1 VVTAFI
7 AATATK
13 VAFYVLLRFMF
24 TIFGVSFAFKNMPL
38 SIIFMALALAAIFAG
53 STAAIFQDNVKRMLA
68 YSSVAQI
75 GYMILGISLASA
87 TGLTA
92 AILHLFNHALMKGAL
107 FLALGCVCYR
117 LGVANIEQMRGLGRG
132 MPWTMA
138 AFVIGGLSL
147 VGVPLTVGFI
157 SKWYLV
163 VGALEQGWW
172 PLAVAVLLTSLLT
185 LIYVW
190 RVVEAAYFQTPV
202 AARADDVR
210 EAPRS
215 MLLPT
220 WALIIANLYFGI
232 DTRLTVDV
240 ASQAARQLLGLSG

>member
-1 VVTAFI
+1 
-7 AATATK
+7 
-13 VAFYVLLRFMF
+13 
-24 TIFGVSFAFKNMPL
+24 
-38 SIIFMALALAAIFAG
+38 
-53 STAAIFQDNVKRMLA
+53 
-68 YSSVAQI
+68 
-75 GYMILGISLASA
+75 MILGISFASV

-107 FLALGCVCYR
+107 FLALGCVVYR
-117 LGVANIEQMRGLGRG
+117 LGMANMEQMRGLGRL

-147 VGVPLTVGFI
+147 IGVPLTVGFI

-163 VGALEQGWW
+163 VGALERGWW
-172 PLAVAVLLTSLLT
+172 PLAVAVLVASLLS
-185 LIYVW
+185 LVYVW
-190 RVVEAAYFQTPV
+190 RVVEAAYFQAPSPV
-202 AARADDVR
+202 RAGEIR

-232 DTRLTVDV
+232 DTSLTVGV
-240 ASQAARQLLGLSG
+240 ASQAARQLFGVSE